1 MRSWITDEEILRLQ
15 MELRSGN
22 SPRGIKRGLQDLC
35 GHYEAGRR
43 LKDATDIRA
52 LIHSHMGGP
61 DVAVRRWSLKALAL
75 IKSPEDTSR
84 IVDRLKAELD
94 PKARSWGVAG
104 LVRQAKGK
112 GLEAVCKEAGLDRD
126 ASLVLA
132 SRLYAPDEWIESQ
145 AKPVAISL
153 QDDELTLE
161 WATFLIGY
169 DRAPPHLFHP
179 RYDNE
184 VFLGELNAHSS
195 PEISEYSVWAL
206 WERPQY
212 GFRHLKIPVHM
223 FGKQPEN
230 FRKWLYRLMTKDPVS
245 SGLSPDSVVQFSLDG
260 SISAKEGLAIGIN
273 AGSCGPAFAVGS
285 CGRYTHISRL
295 EEARTGAR
303 AGGARN

>member
-1 MRSWITDEEILRLQ
+1 VRSWITDEEILRLQ

-112 GLEAVCKEAGLDRD
+112 GWRRSARKPASTGTPPLSSHQDYTLPTNGLR
-126 ASLVLA
+126 ARLNQWQ
-132 SRLYAPDEWIESQ
+132 SRF
-145 AKPVAISL
+145 K
-153 QDDELTLE
+153 T
-161 WATFLIGY
+161 T
-169 DRAPPHLFHP
+169 
-179 RYDNE
+179 N
-184 VFLGELNAHSS
+184 
-195 PEISEYSVWAL
+195 
-206 WERPQY
+206 
-212 GFRHLKIPVHM
+212 
-223 FGKQPEN
+223 
-230 FRKWLYRLMTKDPVS
+230 
-245 SGLSPDSVVQFSLDG
+245 
-260 SISAKEGLAIGIN
+260 
-273 AGSCGPAFAVGS
+273 
-285 CGRYTHISRL
+285 
-295 EEARTGAR
+295 
-303 AGGARN
+303 